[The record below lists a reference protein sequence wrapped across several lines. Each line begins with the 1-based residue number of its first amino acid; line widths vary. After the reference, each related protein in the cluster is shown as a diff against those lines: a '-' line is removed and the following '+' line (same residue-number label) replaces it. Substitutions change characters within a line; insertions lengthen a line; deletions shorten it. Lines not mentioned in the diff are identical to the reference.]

1 MISKIKLFELENRKL
16 IMVPLQIIASILV
29 IAGSFALMFEVTYF
43 AEFSLDI
50 YFGRVIATLIGFI
63 VLILTNF
70 NIGKKNPTLLIHVLL
85 VTIIASFASIIIRIP
100 DSLYFN
106 SHLLALV
113 VFTSALFLS
122 WDLKNQIIVAI
133 YYNLIFASSILLT
146 DSSVYILPSM
156 YASVLYVVVIS
167 LLSVVA
173 TSINYG
179 MRQKAITKSLE
190 AKDFFENS
198 NEALFKVSLDDNQ
211 IKIFNNAF
219 KALLLSTENRISEY
233 FFKDIFASETDYN
246 IMLGTINETDILSNY
261 TVHLKKN
268 ENESFLGA
276 LNARKYEDVNGVHT
290 IEGSIRDIT
299 TEKIAEEKIKK
310 YNEELQLLNNS
321 KDKFFSIV
329 AHDLVS
335 PFSTVIGYSEI
346 LIDEY
351 KSLPREQIGQ
361 FAGDIHSVSQ
371 KANKLLTELLDWSRI
386 QTGRMQYDPQVIGL
400 KVISGEILS
409 LFDELAKKKNI
420 NLINEV
426 DESFNVFADYKMLGT
441 SIRNLVSNAL
451 KFTKSGGFV
460 MIRSTE
466 KKDFIELT
474 VQDNGVGMKP
484 EVQSKI
490 FQIDVH
496 HTQLGT
502 QKERGTGL
510 GLILTQEFVRKNGG
524 NIWVESEVDK
534 GSKFIFTIP
543 KDEASIKK
551 DNK

>member
-490 FQIDVH
+490 FSD
-496 HTQLGT
+496 
-502 QKERGTGL
+502 
-510 GLILTQEFVRKNGG
+510 
-524 NIWVESEVDK
+524 
-534 GSKFIFTIP
+534 
-543 KDEASIKK
+543 
-551 DNK
+551 